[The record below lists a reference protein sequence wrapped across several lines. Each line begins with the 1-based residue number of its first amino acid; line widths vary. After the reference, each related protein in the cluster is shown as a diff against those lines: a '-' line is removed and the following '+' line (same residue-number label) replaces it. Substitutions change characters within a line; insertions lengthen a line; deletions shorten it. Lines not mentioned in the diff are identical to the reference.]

1 MSGLPSLSPEWV
13 AEHRAAGMTAPQMR
27 ECMLELRRGYAEGIA
42 QAAVETRQ
50 RCKAILKSPEAK
62 GREDMALTLAF
73 ETDMTAEAAIGTLAA
88 MPRAVDTSR
97 LNRLDRAIAASGGSP
112 NVGSE
117 FLPEEMGESAAA
129 VAARI
134 TSY

>member
-1 MSGLPSLSPEWV
+1 MVSDNLPSLSPEWV
-13 AEHRAAGMTAPQMR
+13 AEHRAKGMTAPQMR
-27 ECMLELRRGYAEGIA
+27 ECMLELRRGYA
-42 QAAVETRQ
+42 QAFTDYRQ
-50 RCKAILKSPEAK
+50 RCKAIVKSPEAK
-62 GREDMALTLAF
+62 GREDMALTLAL
-73 ETDMTAEAAIGTLAA
+73 ETDLTAEAAIGTLAA

-117 FLPEEMGESAAA
+117 FLPEETGESAAA
-129 VAARI
+129 VAKRI